1 MATEVKLELYSPVGP
16 NIVTTQPLKAPNKQV
31 TWWQLFENGAK
42 SRFGPNIEV
51 LRTKEC
57 EDELVRFVQD
67 LEFTVIR
74 SDREP
79 LVTRPTIIDITT
91 KELVNLGEK
100 EKDES
105 VIRVDKNQPIC
116 AGIRYHFSTSE
127 GVSFD
132 PKYNFGARIVSLAMV
147 GGYMRVGGDNTVRD
161 RGYNI
166 GLQFSYS
173 QEEKITIPPRMKV
186 KIKIITSTKKFR
198 QNYTLEFN
206 TPRTRY
212 VMASYLTNCQ
222 QSCRDNCSCFFRC
235 GCCCCQPKQGAVF
248 AADILRT
255 LPEFQDGG
263 GLCSFTQSGTLT
275 WVGESCNL
283 EKTEVF
289 V

>member
-1 MATEVKLELYSPVGP
+1 MAKLELHSPAAGADIQNVVAKQP
-16 NIVTTQPLKAPNKQV
+16 QTTQKMLV

-42 SRFGPNIEV
+42 FRFGPDIEV
-51 LRTKEC
+51 LRTKKSE
-57 EDELVRFVQD
+57 EELACFVQD

-74 SDREP
+74 SDPEP

-91 KELVNLGEK
+91 KEFVNLGEK

-105 VIRVDKNQPIC
+105 IIRVGKNEPIC
-116 AGIRYHFSTSE
+116 AGTRYHFSTSE
-127 GVSFD
+127 GVNFD
-132 PKYNFGARIVSLAMV
+132 PKYNVSACVVSLAMV
-147 GGYMRVGGDNTVRD
+147 GGYMRVGGDNTVGD

-173 QEEKITIPPRMKV
+173 QEEKITIPPRMKA

-198 QNYTLEFN
+198 QDYTLEFN

-212 VMASYLTNCQ
+212 VIVSYLTKCQ
-222 QSCRDNCSCFFRC
+222 QRCHDNCCFFSC
-235 GCCCCQPKQGAVF
+235 GRCCCRPKQGAVF

-255 LPEFQDGG
+255 LPEFRDGG
-263 GLCSFTQSGTLT
+263 GICSFTQSGTLT
-275 WVGESCNL
+275 WVGESCKL
-283 EKTEVF
+283 EKTEVS

>member
-1 MATEVKLELYSPVGP
+1 MYSPAGA
-16 NIVTTQPLKAPNKQV
+16 NIVTKQPLKTSNKQV

-42 SRFGPNIEV
+42 SRFGPDIEV
-51 LRTKEC
+51 LRTKES
-57 EDELVRFVQD
+57 EDELARFVQD

-74 SDREP
+74 SDPEP

-91 KELVNLGEK
+91 KEVVNLGEK

-105 VIRVDKNQPIC
+105 VIRVGKNQPVC
-116 AGIRYHFSTSE
+116 AGTRYHFSTSK

-147 GGYMRVGGDNTVRD
+147 GGFMRVGGDTGSTVKD
-161 RGYNI
+161 RGYNV

-198 QNYTLEFN
+198 QDYTLEFN

-212 VMASYLTNCQ
+212 VMASYLTRCQ
-222 QSCRDNCSCFFRC
+222 QRCRDDCCFFGC
-235 GCCCCQPKQGAVF
+235 GCCCCRPKQGAVF

-255 LPEFQDGG
+255 LPEFRDGG
-263 GLCSFTQSGTLT
+263 GICSFTQSGTLT
-275 WVGESCNL
+275 WIGESCNL
-283 EKTEVF
+283 EKTEVI

>member
-1 MATEVKLELYSPVGP
+1 MATEVKLEMYAPAGAK
-16 NIVTTQPLKAPNKQV
+16 IVTKQPQRTQKKLV

-42 SRFGPNIEV
+42 SRFGPDIEV
-51 LRTKEC
+51 FRTEEA
-57 EDELVRFVQD
+57 EDELARFVQD

-74 SDREP
+74 SDTEP
-79 LVTRPTIIDITT
+79 LVTRPTIIDMTS
-91 KELVNLGEK
+91 KEFVNLGEK

-105 VIRVDKNQPIC
+105 IIRVGKNQPIC
-116 AGIRYHFSTSE
+116 AGTRYHFSTSE

-132 PKYNFGARIVSLAMV
+132 QKYNFGARIVSLAMV
-147 GGYMRVGGDNTVRD
+147 GGFMRVGGDNTMRD
-161 RGYNI
+161 QGYNV

-173 QEEKITIPPRMKV
+173 QEEKIAIPPRMKV
-186 KIKIITSTKKFR
+186 KIKIITYTKKFR
-198 QNYTLEFN
+198 QDYTLEFN

-212 VMASYLTNCQ
+212 VMATYLTKCQ
-222 QSCRDNCSCFFRC
+222 QSCRDKCCFFGC
-235 GCCCCQPKQGAVF
+235 GCCCCRPKQGAVF

-255 LPEFQDGG
+255 LPEFRDGG
-263 GLCSFTQSGTLT
+263 GICSFTQSGTLT